1 MSVDRAAVKA
11 WLRIP
16 VADTGDDDLVDA
28 ALTATVAW
36 VAGLPVVANTPA
48 LALPVWPVPPPDP
61 DTWPADVQLGTVM
74 LAARTYRR
82 RNSAGGVES
91 FGDSVLFVARFDPDI
106 ERLLRLNTQARPG
119 VG

>member
-16 VADTGDDDLVDA
+16 VDDTGDDDLVDA
-28 ALTATVAW
+28 ALAASVAW
-36 VAGLPVVANTPA
+36 VATLPVVANTPA
-48 LALPVWPVPPPDP
+48 PAPPIFPAPPPDP

-74 LAARTYRR
+74 LTARTYRR

-106 ERLLRLNTQARPG
+106 ERLLRLNLQARPG